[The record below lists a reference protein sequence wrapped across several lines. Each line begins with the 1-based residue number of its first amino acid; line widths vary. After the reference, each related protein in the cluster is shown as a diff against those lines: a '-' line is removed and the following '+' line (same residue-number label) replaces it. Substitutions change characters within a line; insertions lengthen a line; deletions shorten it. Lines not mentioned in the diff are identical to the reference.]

1 MAQQIG
7 PHTFTVWQGVL
18 VPARQEYALFAQ
30 PGVDGFGAHFGAF
43 RAPPQTIITK
53 VTVADLTAANLLIKQ
68 YRQLHEA
75 KQLVTVT
82 DQFNSV
88 WPSTLVLD
96 VGPGDGLWGAQ
107 TSLGV
112 KVITRWELLIRS
124 ERVS

>member
-1 MAQQIG
+1 MAQTIG
-7 PHTFTVWQGVL
+7 VFAFRVWQGVL

-30 PGVDGFGAHFGAF
+30 PGVDGFGVHFGAF
-43 RAPPQTIITK
+43 RAAPQTIITK
-53 VTVADLTAANLLIKQ
+53 DTVPDISSAGLLIKQ
-68 YRQLHEA
+68 YRKLHED

-96 VGPGDGLWGAQ
+96 VGPGEGLWAAQ

-112 KVITRWELLIRS
+112 KVITRWELLIKS